1 METKKAPVAKAK
13 AFITG
18 ASSVIGHKRYIMI
31 NHSLSQTI
39 QSIFKIK
46 GIPIQI
52 DSQDI
57 FILTPLVVY

>member
-46 GIPIQI
+46 RIPIQI
-52 DSQDI
+52 DTQDI
-57 FILTPLVVY
+57 SIPTPLIVY